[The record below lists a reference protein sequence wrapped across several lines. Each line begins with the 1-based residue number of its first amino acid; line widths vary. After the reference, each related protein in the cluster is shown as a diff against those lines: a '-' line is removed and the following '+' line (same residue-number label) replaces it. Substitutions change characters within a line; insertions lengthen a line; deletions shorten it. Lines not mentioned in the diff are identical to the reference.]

1 MTDSS
6 SQRGPSDPLNDLDL
20 SAIDPAL
27 LEPVSRRTG
36 GGSAS
41 TVALLLF
48 LIGATVGIS
57 LEPSQRWLT
66 LQIGAVGSVL
76 LPLGLGFATAS
87 IAWRLL
93 ERRAATQAQTPKTSL
108 GEKLFKFSKL
118 EPWIALIGLGGA
130 LTLKVTNIAKG
141 YEVGIGIMAILGGL
155 AGALWLS
162 RQIERRV
169 DP

>member
-6 SQRGPSDPLNDLDL
+6 SQRGPTDPLNDLDL
-20 SAIDPAL
+20 SSIDPTL
-27 LEPVSRRTG
+27 LEPIAGSKTG
-36 GGSAS
+36 SSTS
-41 TVALLLF
+41 TVILLLV
-48 LIGATVGIS
+48 LIAATVGIS

-76 LPLGLGFATAS
+76 LPLGFGFATAS

-93 ERRAATQAQTPKTSL
+93 EKRAAAQSRTPRTSW

-118 EPWIALIGLGGA
+118 EPWIALLGLGGA

-141 YEVGIGIMAILGGL
+141 YEVGVGIMAILGGL